1 MTTQI
6 AVRLEDDQLAFLD
19 GQVSSGV
26 ASNRAEVVR
35 MAIARLQ
42 RRERAVLDLAI
53 IVSKPY
59 VEFDDM
65 HEASSADPPDLD

>member
-19 GQVSSGV
+19 SQVSSGV
-26 ASNRAEVVR
+26 ASNRADVVR

-42 RRERAVLDLAI
+42 RRERAVIDLAK
-53 IVSKPY
+53 IVSAPY

-65 HEASSADPPDLD
+65 HEAASADAPDLD